1 MGGVAVVQG
10 EVRGVLGTWVNKLP
24 EFIWFGFSDAIVVI
38 LKDYCDTVHF
48 RLRSFKGVRFRF
60 ANFAFHFKGKCHFH
74 FLIHGVLL

>member
-1 MGGVAVVQG
+1 MASGPQNFQGFCCIVSRSEVGGVAVVQG

-48 RLRSFKGVRFRF
+48 RLRSFKGV
-60 ANFAFHFKGKCHFH
+60 
-74 FLIHGVLL
+74 